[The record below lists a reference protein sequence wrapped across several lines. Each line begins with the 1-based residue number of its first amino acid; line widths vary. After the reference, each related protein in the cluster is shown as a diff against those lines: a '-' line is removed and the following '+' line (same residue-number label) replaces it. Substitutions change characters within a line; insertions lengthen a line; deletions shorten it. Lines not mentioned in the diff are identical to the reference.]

1 MALSSMTTS
10 PKPDDGPMRAEGL
23 WFEDCGLIIRAED
36 TIFRVSGAILVVQST
51 VFRDMLSLPTP
62 ENQET
67 LDGCP
72 QVFLLDTAEDVLHFL
87 RAVFCYG
94 FFDPFH
100 SSTNFPILSSVLRMA
115 HKYEADELQKRA
127 LIHLSKAHPTTLIE
141 WDFMDD
147 DVAWA
152 EEKALDI
159 AAIARQ
165 IGADWVLPTSFY
177 RICQSAFE
185 DRIIT
190 RHELSDADKIN
201 CIKGIRYLETTGA
214 ADILQFLLDCY
225 YNCWTSGDCSAS
237 RQEMLRNVAR
247 LGKYDG
253 ENMTVMPLELWRRTH
268 WSDLDVCEDCLVY
281 MKETHK
287 DAQQKLWSNL
297 PKIFG
302 LDDWKQLEAMKAE
315 ALK

>member
-1 MALSSMTTS
+1 MA
-10 PKPDDGPMRAEGL
+10 D
-23 WFEDCGLIIRAED
+23 
-36 TIFRVSGAILVVQST
+36 
-51 VFRDMLSLPTP
+51 
-62 ENQET
+62 
-67 LDGCP
+67 
-72 QVFLLDTAEDVLHFL
+72 
-87 RAVFCYG
+87 
-94 FFDPFH
+94 
-100 SSTNFPILSSVLRMA
+100 
-115 HKYEADELQKRA
+115 KYEADELRKRA

-152 EEKALDI
+152 EEMALDI

-225 YNCWTSGDCSAS
+225 YNCWTRGDCSAS
-237 RQEMLRNVAR
+237 RQEMHRNVAR

-268 WSDLDVCEDCLVY
+268 WSDLDVCEDCLVD

-287 DAQQKLWSNL
+287 DARQKLWSNL

-302 LDDWKQLEAMKAE
+302 LGDWKQLEAMKAE

>member
-1 MALSSMTTS
+1 MTTS
-10 PKPDDGPMRAEGL
+10 PKPDDVPMRAEGL

-36 TIFRVSGAILVVQST
+36 TIFRVSGAILAVQST

-72 QVFLLDTAEDVLHFL
+72 QVFLLDTAEDVSHFL

-94 FFDPFH
+94 
-100 SSTNFPILSSVLRMA
+100 VLRMA

-147 DVAWA
+147 TVAWA

-165 IGADWVLPTSFY
+165 IVCTEYVRALSKTVSSRGTSSAM
-177 RICQSAFE
+177 RI
-185 DRIIT
+185 
-190 RHELSDADKIN
+190 KIN

-237 RQEMLRNVAR
+237 RQEMHRNVAR

-268 WSDLDVCEDCLVY
+268 RSDLDVCEDCLVD
-281 MKETHK
+281 MKQTHK
-287 DAQQKLWSNL
+287 DARQKLWSNL

-302 LDDWKQLEAMKAE
+302 LGDWKQLEAMKAE

>member
-1 MALSSMTTS
+1 MA
-10 PKPDDGPMRAEGL
+10 D
-23 WFEDCGLIIRAED
+23 
-36 TIFRVSGAILVVQST
+36 
-51 VFRDMLSLPTP
+51 
-62 ENQET
+62 
-67 LDGCP
+67 
-72 QVFLLDTAEDVLHFL
+72 
-87 RAVFCYG
+87 
-94 FFDPFH
+94 
-100 SSTNFPILSSVLRMA
+100 
-115 HKYEADELQKRA
+115 KYEADELRKRA

-225 YNCWTSGDCSAS
+225 YNCWTREDCSAS
-237 RQEMLRNVAR
+237 RQEMHRNVAR

-268 WSDLDVCEDCLVY
+268 WSDLNVCEDCLVD

-287 DAQQKLWSNL
+287 DARQKLWSNL

-302 LDDWKQLEAMKAE
+302 LGDWKKLEAMKAE